1 MPEVNKQHKDRL
13 FKFVFGNPDH
23 KEWTLSLYNAL
34 NGSDYANPEDIEFNT
49 IEDAVYL
56 GMQNDASFIV
66 SFILWIWEHQA
77 SFNPNMPVRFLIY
90 AGRLYDKY
98 LTDHNIYRYGTVLR
112 KLPKPKCVCFY
123 NGTQEEPEN
132 MTLKL
137 SDAFEPEGVE
147 PDIEVTVRMLNIN
160 YGHNMELMNKSS
172 ILNEYAW
179 FIDAIR
185 GRQKVMNSIEAAV
198 DAAIEEMP
206 ENFVLKKFL
215 VAHKAEVKGMY
226 LTEYNEEKERQ
237 LAREEAAMLGREEGR
252 AEGREEGQAEEKKR
266 TVEAMLRENLP
277 LPLIEKISSLSADAI
292 GTIAQSLGIS
302 VVS

>member
-66 SFILWIWEHQA
+66 SFTLWIWEHQA

-98 LTDHNIYRYGTVLR
+98 LTDHNIYRYGTVLH

-137 SDAFEPEGVE
+137 SDAFEPESVE
-147 PDIEVTVRMLNIN
+147 PDIEVTVRMININ
-160 YGHNMELMNKSS
+160 YGHNIELMDKSS

-185 GRQKVMNSIEAAV
+185 RRQKVMNSVEAAV

-215 VAHKAEVKGMY
+215 AAHKAEVKGMY

-237 LAREEAAMLGREEGR
+237 LAREEAREEAINEDRKRVAADMLKDGEPLTKIVKYSKL
-252 AEGREEGQAEEKKR
+252 AE
-266 TVEAMLRENLP
+266 N
-277 LPLIEKISSLSADAI
+277 
-292 GTIAQSLGIS
+292 TILALAQSLGFAVIQG
-302 VVS
+302 

>member
-1 MPEVNKQHKDRL
+1 
-13 FKFVFGNPDH
+13 
-23 KEWTLSLYNAL
+23 
-34 NGSDYANPEDIEFNT
+34 
-49 IEDAVYL
+49 
-56 GMQNDASFIV
+56 
-66 SFILWIWEHQA
+66 
-77 SFNPNMPVRFLIY
+77 
-90 AGRLYDKY
+90 
-98 LTDHNIYRYGTVLR
+98 
-112 KLPKPKCVCFY
+112 
-123 NGTQEEPEN
+123 
-132 MTLKL
+132 
-137 SDAFEPEGVE
+137 
-147 PDIEVTVRMLNIN
+147 
-160 YGHNMELMNKSS
+160 
-172 ILNEYAW
+172 
-179 FIDAIR
+179 
-185 GRQKVMNSIEAAV
+185 MNSIEAAV

-252 AEGREEGQAEEKKR
+252 AEGREEGRAEGREEGRAEGREEGQAEEKKR